1 MTKRQ
6 APAEKKALDRRRR
19 IDSWGENQKSSRRNI
34 PLRRRRLEKAHRRR
48 VSAELRLGVDA
59 EPGAIRREAMH
70 KWAGET
76 LADAID
82 RKLERRARDA
92 DQPRRSVS
100 ARARRAA
107 RRHHRSRH

>member
-6 APAEKKALDRRRR
+6 TPAERKARDRRRR

-34 PLRRRRLEKAHRRR
+34 ALKRRRLEKAYRRR
-48 VSAELRLGVDA
+48 VTLELGQVDA

-76 LADAID
+76 LADAIE
-82 RKLERRARDA
+82 RKLRRRSRDA
-92 DQPRRSVS
+92 AEPRQQFRLQTIHNQ
-100 ARARRAA
+100 R
-107 RRHHRSRH
+107 